1 MSPSSRL
8 FRLGSELGASNLGF
22 QLLQSWL
29 SRNLHLR
36 TSLLISID
44 CLLSCIPSRAFTVKL
59 RKVVLN
65 LLLVEHIFPD
75 SPAVSNSWKAYNN
88 RLYGF
93 NLTYRKEKIRC

>member
-1 MSPSSRL
+1 MVNHQYKLGIDPI
-8 FRLGSELGASNLGF
+8 GSELGASNLGF

-65 LLLVEHIFPD
+65 LLLVERIFPD
-75 SPAVSNSWKAYNN
+75 SPAVSNPWKACNN
-88 RLYGF
+88 RLYTGF
-93 NLTYRKEKIRC
+93 KQKAP